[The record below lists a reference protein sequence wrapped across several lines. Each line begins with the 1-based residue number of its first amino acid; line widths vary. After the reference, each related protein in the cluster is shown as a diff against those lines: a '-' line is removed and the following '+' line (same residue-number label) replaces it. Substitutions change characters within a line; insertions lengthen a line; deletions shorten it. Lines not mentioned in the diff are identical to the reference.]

1 MAENLLYSAR
11 SPGSVSGTVRLA
23 GEPLDRKDEFP
34 LDNWTVGDCRVNWR
48 ALPTQLALILVLA
61 FRVVGACQ
69 PQEQPPN
76 TPLED
81 LSTDRKEEESLF
93 DHLIQQL
100 VHDAVP
106 RRHET
111 RKDWGRTIEVV
122 SGLNVRREGL
132 ELRTSRRR
140 KEVPHGHWQLVRLE
154 LADPQQDL
162 DIQLLRPRQS
172 DKGLLFDIEATA
184 RLQTFAR
191 YMHWRYGVHLLSVSG
206 DAEAVVQL
214 HATCEIALQ
223 LDAKRLPP
231 DVLVVPRIHEAEIRL
246 VSLDLRRLS
255 HLRGDLA
262 QELGRLLRRVLNDV
276 LEKRQDRLTDRMNQ
290 QLAKKQDRLRLSL
303 YDLAA
308 SRWNSILQT
317 RPPSSEAGSSE
328 AGKQ

>member
-1 MAENLLYSAR
+1 M
-11 SPGSVSGTVRLA
+11 T
-23 GEPLDRKDEFP
+23 
-34 LDNWTVGDCRVNWR
+34 WR
-48 ALPTQLALILVLA
+48 EVPTQLALVLLLA
-61 FRVVGACQ
+61 MPQAGLCQ
-69 PQEQPPN
+69 SPEHP
-76 TPLED
+76 TPTRPVETLAELED
-81 LSTDRKEEESLF
+81 KENLF
-93 DHLIQQL
+93 DNLIQQL

-106 RRHET
+106 RQHET

-122 SGLNVRREGL
+122 SGLNIRREGL

-140 KEVPHGHWQLVRLE
+140 KEVPHGHWQLVQLE

-191 YMHWRYGVHLLSVSG
+191 YMHWRYGVQLLSVSG
-206 DAEAVVQL
+206 DAEAVVRLQ
-214 HATCEIALQ
+214 ATCEISLQ

-231 DVLVVPRIHEAEIRL
+231 DVLVVPRIQEADIRL

-262 QELGRLLRRVLNDV
+262 QELGRLLRRVINDV

-317 RPPSSEAGSSE
+317 RPPHSPSDD
-328 AGKQ
+328 QP